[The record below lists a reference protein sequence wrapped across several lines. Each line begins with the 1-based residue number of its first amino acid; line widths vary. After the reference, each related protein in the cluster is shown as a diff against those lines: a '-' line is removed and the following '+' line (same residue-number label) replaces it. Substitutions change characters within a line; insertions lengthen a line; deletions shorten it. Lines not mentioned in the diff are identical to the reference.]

1 MMSLPIQYATTSDGV
16 RIAFM
21 SLGSGPPVVFAS
33 NIFGELNGYRLGW
46 PHYREVTDRL
56 VALGWRVIRY
66 DVRGMG
72 SSDRDVEDLSLE
84 GRVRDLKAVISHL
97 GLERFALGGVDIGA
111 ATAISYAV
119 DTHEALFAL
128 VLLTPWAS
136 GARYLQIPRLRAAYS
151 AEPMADD
158 DSKVFASIMGSVA
171 TAFQDS
177 DLVRLH
183 TELFVQSTT
192 VADLAA
198 YNAANARID
207 ITELLPRVKVP
218 TLVIHESPFPF
229 GSYELC
235 REVAAG
241 IPGARF
247 VIVTD
252 NSLAGRLHDA
262 NVTAFNGFLRST
274 APGSHVSDM
283 PTTPRSA
290 TDRLTAREL
299 QVLRLVAAGSTNK
312 EIASTLGVAVST
324 LERHLVNLYTKIG
337 ARGRSDAIAYAL
349 RHRLDTPSA

>member
-1 MMSLPIQYATTSDGV
+1 MMSLPMQYATTSDGV

-33 NIFGELNGYRLGW
+33 NIFGELNGYRVGW

-72 SSDRDVEDLSLE
+72 FSDRDVDDLSLE
-84 GRVRDLKAVISHL
+84 GRVRDLEAVVSHL
-97 GLERFALGGVDIGA
+97 GLEEFALGGVDIGA
-111 ATAISYAV
+111 ATAISYAAN
-119 DTHEALFAL
+119 THKTLSAL

-136 GARYLQIPRLRAAYS
+136 GARYLQNPRLRAAYA
-151 AEPMADD
+151 AEPIADD
-158 DSKVFASIMGSVA
+158 DSKLFASIMGSVA
-171 TAFQDS
+171 TAFDDS

-183 TELFVQSTT
+183 AESFLQTTT
-192 VADLAA
+192 VAGLAA

-207 ITELLPRVKVP
+207 VTDLLPRVQAP
-218 TLVIHESPFPF
+218 TLVIHEAPFPF

-247 VIVTD
+247 LIVTE
-252 NSLAGRLHDA
+252 NSLAGRVHDE
-262 NVTAFNGFLRST
+262 NVTAINGFLRPT
-274 APGSHVSDM
+274 AAGAHLSGG
-283 PTTPRSA
+283 PTTPPA
-290 TDRLTAREL
+290 AADRLTAREL

-312 EIASTLGVAVST
+312 EIASALGVAVST
-324 LERHLVNLYTKIG
+324 LERHLVNLYAKIG
-337 ARGRSDAIAYAL
+337 ARGRADAIAYAL

>member
-1 MMSLPIQYATTSDGV
+1 MMSLPMQYATTSDGV

-33 NIFGELNGYRLGW
+33 NIFGELNGYRVGW
-46 PHYREVTDRL
+46 PHYKEVTDRL

-72 SSDRDVEDLSLE
+72 SSDRDVKDLSLE
-84 GRVRDLKAVISHL
+84 GRVRDLEAVVSRL

-119 DTHEALFAL
+119 KAHKALAAL

-136 GARYLQIPRLRAAYS
+136 GARYLEIPRLRAAYA

-158 DSKVFASIMGSVA
+158 DSKLFASIMGSVA
-171 TAFQDS
+171 TAFQDA
-177 DLVRLH
+177 DLARLH
-183 TELFVQSTT
+183 AESFVQTT
-192 VADLAA
+192 TAAGLAA

-207 ITELLPRVKVP
+207 ITDLLPRVKVP

-247 VIVTD
+247 VIVND
-252 NSLAGRLHDA
+252 NSLAGRVHDA
-262 NVTAFNGFLRST
+262 NVTAINGFLRAT
-274 APGSHVSDM
+274 EAGSHLSDE
-283 PTTPRSA
+283 PATSPAA

-312 EIASTLGVAVST
+312 EIASALGVAVST
-324 LERHLVNLYTKIG
+324 LERHLVNLYAKIG
-337 ARGRSDAIAYAL
+337 ARGRADAIAYAL
-349 RHRLDTPSA
+349 RHRLDTPSD

>member
-1 MMSLPIQYATTSDGV
+1 MQYATTSDGV

-21 SLGSGPPVVFAS
+21 SLGSGQPVVFAS

-72 SSDRDVEDLSLE
+72 SSDRDVEDLGLE
-84 GRVRDLKAVISHL
+84 GRVRDLEAVVSHL

-119 DTHEALFAL
+119 NTHEAPFAL

-136 GARYLQIPRLRAAYS
+136 GARYLKIPRLRAAYS

-192 VADLAA
+192 AAGLAA

-218 TLVIHESPFPF
+218 TLVIHESSFPF

-252 NSLAGRLHDA
+252 NSIAGRVHDA
-262 NVTAFNGFLRST
+262 NVTAINGFLRST
-274 APGSHVSDM
+274 ATGSHVSDG
-283 PTTPRSA
+283 PSA
-290 TDRLTAREL
+290 LPSDTDRLTPREL

-312 EIASTLGVAVST
+312 DIASALGVAVST
-324 LERHLVNLYTKIG
+324 LERHLMNLYTKIG
-337 ARGRSDAIAYAL
+337 ARGRSDAIVYAL
-349 RHRLDTPSA
+349 RHRLDTPSS

>member
-1 MMSLPIQYATTSDGV
+1 MSLPIQYATTSDGV

-21 SLGSGPPVVFAS
+21 SLGSGPAVVFAS
-33 NIFGELNGYRLGW
+33 NIFGELNGYRVAW

-56 VALGWRVIRY
+56 VALGWRVVRY

-72 SSDRDVEDLSLE
+72 FSDREVKDLGLE
-84 GRVRDLKAVISHL
+84 ARVRDLEAVVSHL
-97 GLERFALGGVDIGA
+97 GFERFALGGVDIGG
-111 ATAISYAV
+111 ATAIAYAEK
-119 DTHEALFAL
+119 TPEALSAL
-128 VLLTPWAS
+128 VLLTPWSS

-151 AEPMADD
+151 AEPIADH
-158 DSKVFASIMGSVA
+158 DSTVFASIMGSVA
-171 TAFQDS
+171 TAFQDA

-183 TELFVQSTT
+183 TESFLQTT
-192 VADLAA
+192 TAAGLAA

-207 ITELLPRVKVP
+207 ITDLLPRVKVP
-218 TLVIHESPFPF
+218 TLVIHEAPFPF

-247 VIVTD
+247 VISTE

-262 NVTAFNGFLRST
+262 NVTAINRFLRST
-274 APGSHVSDM
+274 VAASHVSDDEA
-283 PTTPRSA
+283 TTLPSA
-290 TDRLTAREL
+290 SDRLTAREL
-299 QVLRLVAAGSTNK
+299 QVLRLVATGSTNK
-312 EIASTLGVAVST
+312 EIASALGVAVST

-337 ARGRSDAIAYAL
+337 ARGRADAIAYAL

>member
-1 MMSLPIQYATTSDGV
+1 
-16 RIAFM
+16 
-21 SLGSGPPVVFAS
+21 
-33 NIFGELNGYRLGW
+33 
-46 PHYREVTDRL
+46 
-56 VALGWRVIRY
+56 
-66 DVRGMG
+66 MG
-72 SSDRDVEDLSLE
+72 SSDRNVDDLSLE
-84 GRVRDLKAVISHL
+84 ARVRDLEAVVSHL
-97 GLERFALGGVDIGA
+97 GLEEFALGGVDIGA

-119 DTHEALFAL
+119 NSHAALSAL

-183 TELFVQSTT
+183 TELFLQSTT
-192 VADLAA
+192 AAGLAA

-241 IPGARF
+241 IPAARF
-247 VIVTD
+247 VIITD
-252 NSLAGRLHDA
+252 NSLAGRVHDA
-262 NVTAFNGFLRST
+262 NVTAINGFLRST
-274 APGSHVSDM
+274 AAGSHVSG
-283 PTTPRSA
+283 PTTLPSA

-312 EIASTLGVAVST
+312 QIASALGVAVST

-337 ARGRSDAIAYAL
+337 ARGRADAIAYAL